1 MLFKLVFAIL
11 IEQNSAGRIETHGFS
26 ERCFSGACML
36 SVNPDSEIMDTVL
49 VAKRGIDYVV
59 VESDLP
65 RNTPVVG
72 NLESLPLNIYNFG
85 HQSGNIFAQKVNDG
99 G

>member
-1 MLFKLVFAIL
+1 
-11 IEQNSAGRIETHGFS
+11 
-26 ERCFSGACML
+26 ML

-65 RNTPVVG
+65 RNTQLSETSRVSHSTSIISGTSLATSSLRKLMMEGSFSSLVG
-72 NLESLPLNIYNFG
+72 YR
-85 HQSGNIFAQKVNDG
+85 
-99 G
+99 